1 MYLFYSCYGEIS
13 LKLKPKFLQRLI
25 TVGLIINLNCTY
37 YVHDIHIFPF
47 EVGNKKPLYTF
58 YSVGKNA
65 SCKFE
70 KTLFC
75 RLCPSYTFYNLFDCS
90 NNGEKYKIRTYIFT
104 HSLSLSNYH
113 VALKLYTTRNKEENS
128 LKSSHEDELLST
140 LYVLGS

>member
-1 MYLFYSCYGEIS
+1 MQLRTLEAFFKANVDLSLRLEYPSYRWWMYFFYSCDGEIS

-25 TVGLIINLNCTY
+25 TIGLIINLNCTY

-70 KTLFC
+70 K
-75 RLCPSYTFYNLFDCS
+75 LCFVDCVPL
-90 NNGEKYKIRTYIFT
+90 T
-104 HSLSLSNYH
+104 HSTIYLIVLTM
-113 VALKLYTTRNKEENS
+113 V
-128 LKSSHEDELLST
+128 KSIKFEHTYSPTH
-140 LYVLGS
+140 